1 MIGACIKT
9 MFGGNGNSFTNVE
22 TNTIIINNI
31 FFLIVAVVAATPLCR
46 AAVTKLKSAAAGKD
60 ILFTYIYNALNV
72 VIPVILLFLSTIAL
86 IGNSYNPFIY
96 FRF

>member
-1 MIGACIKT
+1 M
-9 MFGGNGNSFTNVE
+9 
-22 TNTIIINNI
+22 
-31 FFLIVAVVAATPLCR
+31 
-46 AAVTKLKSAAAGKD
+46 TKLKSAAAGKD